1 MPIVEGMENKQIGLT
16 VFATSLA
23 FLLVQLDV
31 SIINVSLAAIGARWQ
46 VGVLGLQWVV
56 DAYALAFASLLLSTG
71 ALGDRLGHRRMFIL
85 GLALFTGASAAC
97 GLAWSETALVAAR
110 VLQGAAAALVPSS
123 LALLTRVCGDDGKL
137 RAWGVGWWTA
147 SGTVGLAVGPLLGG
161 VLVDLLGWRSIF
173 LVNLPVGLLGIWLTR
188 RFVAASTPTETRLD
202 WIGQALAIVALLSLT
217 GTVIEAPKFGWSSF
231 QSAPG

>member
-85 GLALFTGASAAC
+85 GLVLFTGALRRVRA
-97 GLAWSETALVAAR
+97 GLER
-110 VLQGAAAALVPSS
+110 N
-123 LALLTRVCGDDGKL
+123 
-137 RAWGVGWWTA
+137 RAG
-147 SGTVGLAVGPLLGG
+147 
-161 VLVDLLGWRSIF
+161 
-173 LVNLPVGLLGIWLTR
+173 R
-188 RFVAASTPTETRLD
+188 RP
-202 WIGQALAIVALLSLT
+202 
-217 GTVIEAPKFGWSSF
+217 
-231 QSAPG
+231 SAPRRRRRRLGPEQSGVTD